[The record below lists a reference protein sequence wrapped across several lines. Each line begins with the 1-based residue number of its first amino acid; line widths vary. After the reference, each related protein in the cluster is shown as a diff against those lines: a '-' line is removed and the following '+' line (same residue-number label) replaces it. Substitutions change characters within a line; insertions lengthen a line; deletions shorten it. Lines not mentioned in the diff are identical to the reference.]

1 MENLPGHV
9 KFHCMKRSTGKL
21 SRQEAFGSGMIKIS
35 SPTTLLGLA
44 CLLLTSLLT
53 ACASNSIGSNGQGG
67 WYQVRTGDSMGRVAQ
82 RYHIPLLR
90 LQRLNPQLGG
100 TGLRAGERI
109 RLPSSVERAPGR
121 GTYKYIVR
129 QGDTIAGLA
138 REFSTSTAAIQHANP
153 GLNIHHIGI
162 GRLIRLPVGS
172 RTNSSNANGA
182 IRQPAPEPI
191 PAGVGPWPW
200 PLPGATVTREFG
212 VDSRGI
218 LEPMLLTAS
227 TTYTARSSVSGSV
240 SFADNMRQL
249 GGVVIIHTAH
259 DMQVVYAQ
267 CAALYVKNGQSV
279 STGTPVCM
287 IKPSTPAA
295 KAQLIFDVRHA
306 GKPVDP
312 RRVLGK

>member
-1 MENLPGHV
+1 
-9 KFHCMKRSTGKL
+9 MKRSKDRL
-21 SRQEAFGSGMIKIS
+21 SGQEAIGSGMIKIS
-35 SPTTLLGLA
+35 SPTTLLGIA

-53 ACASNSIGSNGQGG
+53 ACASNSIGTTGQGG
-67 WYQVRTGDSMGRVAQ
+67 WYQVRSGDSMSRVAQ

-90 LQRLNPQLGG
+90 LQRLNPQIGRA
-100 TGLRAGERI
+100 GLRAGEHI

-138 REFSTSTAAIQHANP
+138 REFSTSTAAIQRANS
-153 GLNIHHIGI
+153 GLDIHHVGV
-162 GRLIRLPVGS
+162 GRLIHLPAGS
-172 RTNSSNANGA
+172 RTYNGSTSGG

-227 TTYTARSSVSGSV
+227 TTYTARSSVSGRV

-267 CAALYVKNGQSV
+267 CSTLYVKNGQAV

-287 IKPSTPAA
+287 IKPGASTSR
-295 KAQLIFDVRHA
+295 AQLIFDVRHA
-306 GKPVDP
+306 GKAVDP
-312 RRVLGK
+312 RRVLNK

>member
-1 MENLPGHV
+1 
-9 KFHCMKRSTGKL
+9 
-21 SRQEAFGSGMIKIS
+21 
-35 SPTTLLGLA
+35 
-44 CLLLTSLLT
+44 
-53 ACASNSIGSNGQGG
+53 
-67 WYQVRTGDSMGRVAQ
+67 MGRVAQ

-100 TGLRAGERI
+100 SGLRAGERI
-109 RLPSSVERAPGR
+109 RLPSSVERTPGR

-138 REFSTSTAAIQHANP
+138 REFSTSTVAIQNANP
-153 GLNIHHIGI
+153 GLDIHRVGA
-162 GRLIRLPVGS
+162 GRLIRLPAGAH
-172 RTNSSNANGA
+172 TYNSSTGGSS

-191 PAGVGPWPW
+191 PTGVGPWPW

-227 TTYTARSSVSGSV
+227 TTFTARSSVSGSV
-240 SFADNMRQL
+240 SFANNMRQL

-259 DMQVVYAQ
+259 DMQIVYAQ
-267 CAALYVKNGQSV
+267 CSTLYVKNGQSV
-279 STGTPVCM
+279 SIGTPVCM
-287 IKPSTPAA
+287 IKPNSPTSH
-295 KAQLIFDVRHA
+295 AQLIFDVRHA

-312 RRVLGK
+312 RRVLVK